1 MILTPATIK
10 ELKGP
15 GRHRLGNGVF
25 LLVSKGGSKSWVL
38 RVTINGKRTDKG
50 LGGWPKV
57 SATEAMRKAAV
68 IYDSIQ
74 ATGRMP
80 ARNRRDVPSFQE
92 VAEEVYTA
100 YEPTWKSERHAR
112 NWRQSMR
119 DYVYPSIGEHRL
131 DKITSKQLL
140 KLLLPIWTSKP
151 ETARRIRQRLRR
163 VFEWAVDY
171 EYTLS
176 NPAASLK
183 SLPKNSGGKKHFAA
197 MPYGEMPEFLEAL
210 NDAVGSENVKLSL
223 RLLILCA
230 SRTSEIRLATWQEID
245 LVEREWRIPAER
257 MKMGEEHRVP
267 LSSHAMNVLSQA
279 GPGEA
284 GYVFPS
290 PRWGDKPISNMSML
304 RFVQERMGY
313 ATTVHGFRA
322 TFRTWAMEQTDAP
335 WTVGET
341 ALAHS
346 LGDSTVQAYARSDLF
361 ERRRQLME
369 EWAAYAMGENGV
381 KAAA

>member
-1 MILTPATIK
+1 M
-10 ELKGP
+10 
-15 GRHRLGNGVF
+15 
-25 LLVSKGGSKSWVL
+25 
-38 RVTINGKRTDKG
+38 
-50 LGGWPKV
+50 
-57 SATEAMRKAAV
+57 
-68 IYDSIQ
+68 SIS
-74 ATGRMP
+74 G
-80 ARNRRDVPSFQE
+80 F
-92 VAEEVYTA
+92 
-100 YEPTWKSERHAR
+100 
-112 NWRQSMR
+112 
-119 DYVYPSIGEHRL
+119 G
-131 DKITSKQLL
+131 
-140 KLLLPIWTSKP
+140 
-151 ETARRIRQRLRR
+151 QRLRR